1 MKTSAVKN
9 KVTSPHEPVRHFSS
23 DQTFHL
29 INSFILVICFVL
41 VLYPIYFVVIASF
54 SNPTLVNTGQVWIF
68 PKEISVEGYSYV
80 FKDSRLLTGY
90 RNSIFYSLTYM
101 LLAIALTVM
110 AAYPLAQR
118 KLYGR
123 RVINF
128 LIVLPMYFS
137 GGLVPTYIVAKAL
150 GLIDS
155 PAVIIILGALSGF
168 NVIIARTF
176 FENNIPHELLEAAAI
191 DGSNQAQSFWKIV
204 LPLSKPI
211 LAVIG
216 LYAFVGQW
224 NAYFNA
230 MMFLSDMKLYPLQLV
245 LRQILI
251 QGQALQDSSRVQDIA
266 SAISAAE
273 QQKLADM
280 IKYCVIVVSSA
291 PLLVVFPFFQ
301 KYFAQGVM
309 IGAIKS

>member
-1 MKTSAVKN
+1 MKQQKTGTNTV
-9 KVTSPHEPVRHFSS
+9 PHFNS
-23 DQTFHL
+23 DVVFRIVNTL
-29 INSFILVICFVL
+29 ILVICFIL
-41 VLYPIYFVVIASF
+41 VLYPVYFVVIASF
-54 SNPTLVNTGQVWIF
+54 SNPTMVNTGQVWIL
-68 PKEISVEGYSYV
+68 PKDVSIDGYSYV
-80 FKDSRLLTGY
+80 FKDSRLLIGY
-90 RNSIFYSLTYM
+90 RNSIIYSFLYM
-101 LLAIALTVM
+101 FLAMALTIM

-118 KLYGR
+118 NLYGR

-137 GGLVPTYIVAKAL
+137 GGLVPTYIVVKSL
-150 GLIDS
+150 HMINTPL
-155 PAVIIILGALSGF
+155 VIIILGALSGF

-176 FENNIPHELLEAAAI
+176 FENSIPHDLIEAAAI

-204 LPLSKPI
+204 LPLSRPI

-216 LYAFVGQW
+216 LYTFVGQW
-224 NAYFNA
+224 NAYFNS
-230 MMFLSDMKLYPLQLV
+230 MMFLSDMNLYPLQLV

-251 QGQALQDSSRVQDIA
+251 QGQSLQDTSRVQDIA

-280 IKYCVIVVSSA
+280 IKYCVIVFSSA
-291 PLLVVFPFFQ
+291 PLLIIFPFFQ
-301 KYFAQGVM
+301 KYFAQGMM